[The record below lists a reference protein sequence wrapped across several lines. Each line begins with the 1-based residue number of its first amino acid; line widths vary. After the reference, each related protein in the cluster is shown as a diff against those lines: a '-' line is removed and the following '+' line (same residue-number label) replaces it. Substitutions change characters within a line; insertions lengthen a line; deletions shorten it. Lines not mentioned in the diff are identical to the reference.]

1 METEIISPEHTQTE
15 NPNVGAMAVARDG
28 VGPCGTLSGGQ
39 VSPGR
44 SRKRSIIIFVVV
56 SLLNAG
62 LLALLWSQLVT
73 PAPGLNNSS
82 TGNAL
87 TSTNDPLRGKPAP
100 DFTLAIL
107 STHAEPPIHLAN
119 LRGKPVVI
127 NFWASWC
134 SPCADEA
141 PLLQAAW
148 QHAGTKGVIFIGIDY
163 QDTQSDGLSF
173 LQKQG
178 ITYPSAI
185 DANGATAINYGVTG
199 TPETFFIDRRGV
211 VVATVRSQITAQQ
224 LQTDITLLTR

>member
-1 METEIISPEHTQTE
+1 METEHTQTE
-15 NPNVGAMAVARDG
+15 YPNVGAMAVARDG

-87 TSTNDPLRGKPAP
+87 TSTNDPLKGKPAP
-100 DFTLAIL
+100 DFTLAAL
-107 STHAEPPIHLAN
+107 GTHAEPPIHLAN

-224 LQTDITLLTR
+224 LQTDVALLTH

>member
-1 METEIISPEHTQTE
+1 METEHTQTE

>member
-1 METEIISPEHTQTE
+1 METEHTQTE

-28 VGPCGTLSGGQ
+28 VGPCGTLSGRQ

-87 TSTNDPLRGKPAP
+87 TGTNDPLKGKPAP
-100 DFTLAIL
+100 DFTLAAL

-211 VVATVRSQITAQQ
+211 VIATVRSQITAQQ
-224 LQTDITLLTR
+224 LQRNIALLTR

>member
-1 METEIISPEHTQTE
+1 
-15 NPNVGAMAVARDG
+15 
-28 VGPCGTLSGGQ
+28 
-39 VSPGR
+39 
-44 SRKRSIIIFVVV
+44 VV

-62 LLALLWSQLVT
+62 LLALLWSQLIT

-87 TSTNDPLRGKPAP
+87 TSANDPLKGKPAP
-100 DFTLAIL
+100 DFALAAL

-134 SPCADEA
+134 TPCADEA

-148 QHAGTKGVIFIGIDY
+148 QHARTKGVIFIGIDY

-173 LQKQG
+173 LQKRG

-224 LQTDITLLTR
+224 LQTDIALLTH

>member
-1 METEIISPEHTQTE
+1 METEHTQTE

-87 TSTNDPLRGKPAP
+87 TGTNDPLKGKPAP
-100 DFTLAIL
+100 DFTLAAL

-224 LQTDITLLTR
+224 LQTDVSLLTH

>member
-1 METEIISPEHTQTE
+1 METEHTQTE

-87 TSTNDPLRGKPAP
+87 TGTNDPLKGKPAP
-100 DFTLAIL
+100 DFTLAAL

-163 QDTQSDGLSF
+163 QDTLSDGLSF

-211 VVATVRSQITAQQ
+211 VIATVRSQITAQQ
-224 LQTDITLLTR
+224 LQRNIALLTR

>member
-1 METEIISPEHTQTE
+1 METEHTQTE

-224 LQTDITLLTR
+224 LQTDVALLTH

>member
-1 METEIISPEHTQTE
+1 METDIISPEHTQTE
-15 NPNVGAMAVARDG
+15 NPKVGARVVARGG
-28 VGPCGTLSGGQ
+28 VAS
-39 VSPGR
+39 GR

-62 LLALLWSQLVT
+62 LLALLWSQLIT
-73 PAPGLNNSS
+73 PAPGLNNSN
-82 TGNAL
+82 TGNAP
-87 TSTNDPLRGKPAP
+87 TSTNDPLKGKLAP
-100 DFTLAIL
+100 DFTLAAL
-107 STHAEPPIHLAN
+107 STHAEPPIHLGN

-134 SPCADEA
+134 TPCADEV
-141 PLLQAAW
+141 PLLQTAW
-148 QHAGTKGVIFIGIDY
+148 QHARTQGVIFIGIDY

-173 LQKQG
+173 LQKQD

-224 LQTDITLLTR
+224 LQRNIALLTR

>member
-1 METEIISPEHTQTE
+1 
-15 NPNVGAMAVARDG
+15 MAVARDG

-224 LQTDITLLTR
+224 LQTDVALLTR

>member
-1 METEIISPEHTQTE
+1 METEHTQTE

-224 LQTDITLLTR
+224 LQTDVALLTR